1 MNNFLWPIIVGV
13 VAGFLTS
20 KVTKG
25 NGFGIIV
32 NLLVGVGGAILGGWL
47 FGQLEI
53 SIGTGLLSTIITAF
67 IGAIVLLFI
76 INLLKKT

>member
-1 MNNFLWPIIVGV
+1 MNDFLWPIIVGI
-13 VAGFLTS
+13 VAGFLAG

-25 NGFGIIV
+25 KGFGVIV

-47 FGQLEI
+47 FDQLEI